1 MNEYFTQEY
10 KKLNPAQKEAVD
22 TTEGP
27 VMVIAGPGT
36 GKTQVLALRI
46 CNILVKTDTKA
57 DGILCLTF
65 TNSGV
70 RAMRERLFNYI
81 GGDATKVKISTFHSF
96 AGSIVEE
103 FFGSLD
109 FEKAPSMLDD
119 TEAVSLV
126 DEILENGE
134 WEHLRPRGDAG
145 RYFSDIK
152 SLISLLKRESITPK
166 DFLFLIQSEIKDLEN
181 DEESIS
187 SRGPSKGKLKKEV
200 ENKIKGLERTKEIVE
215 FYGEY
220 EKLKKER
227 LLADYDD
234 VLHYAL
240 EIINSS
246 EDAKAEMRE
255 RYHYVLVDEHQ
266 DSSGIQ
272 NEILK
277 AIWSDVELPN
287 IFVVGDDRQLIYGF
301 GGASIEY
308 FENFKNL
315 FGKAK
320 LITLVENYRS
330 TQAILDSADSLLKST
345 LTLDKL
351 KSNHKEMHKL
361 SLVECMYP
369 RDEIIMC
376 ANTIREK
383 IDQGAN
389 PDECAILVP
398 KNYQVKNAIQI
409 LRDQDIQV
417 APYNSLTLFD
427 SSYTDSFLRALKI
440 VDNPYDNVALGEI
453 LFDGVFDISPL
464 VAHKFLQSINTYK
477 LSLDDFLGN
486 SKGTLLD
493 DIDPIVSVG
502 KKIEVFI
509 NKNKECSVYELIQYV
524 GEHLLLE
531 DVDNHDSLIQRV
543 EVVRTMLHLALLAQ
557 EKSQRE
563 KKNFTLKTF
572 LAFIERLKNYG
583 QDIPLAVFFK
593 DKGVKVLTLHSS
605 KGLEFD
611 FVWVAHMNEKNLMRG
626 RVQAFTLPKKVLEQI
641 EEKDDLVVK
650 RQIYVALTRAKRF
663 CTFSY
668 SNMNLNGTSDELAH
682 IIKELPQD
690 IFDIKSYTDT
700 EKEIVDKDIKSYVVS
715 KRKEAHIF
723 DMSDLVDLVKEEY
736 LKTKVSVTMLN
747 NFFECPWKWYFRNL
761 LRLPD
766 SLSEN
771 LVFGNI
777 VHGSLEQIL
786 KNRKM
791 NLDDLI
797 QDQIHK
803 QNIYDEGTV
812 KRFTKDAKSILE
824 NWIKIRLPEIEKS
837 YETERPV
844 SYRDPNFPH
853 LNFYGKI
860 DLTEKLSDNSVR
872 VTDFKTG
879 KIRTKSEIEKESDDG
894 RMSDYRRQLVMYSYL
909 IQGSNPSI
917 HKDSIG
923 TSKNLSV
930 SESQLEFV
938 EGNKE
943 DKNSVYKTHI
953 TQEEIDLL
961 VRDIK
966 DYDSALKEGTWTKN
980 NCNFKAYGSGPN
992 QCPYCKKAEIYS

>member
-1 MNEYFTQEY
+1 MEKRQPEVIFKDEYN
-10 KKLNPAQKEAVD
+10 KLNPAQKEAVD

-46 CNILVKTDTKA
+46 GNILVKTDTKA
-57 DGILCLTF
+57 DSILCLTF

-96 AGSIVEE
+96 AGNIVEE
-103 FFGSLD
+103 FFQILD
-109 FEKAPSMLDD
+109 FEKAPSMLDEA
-119 TEAVSLV
+119 EAVSLV
-126 DEILENGE
+126 DEILEDGE

-152 SLISLLKRESITPK
+152 SLISLLKRESITPE
-166 DFLFLIQSEIKDLEN
+166 DFLFLIQNEIKDLEN
-181 DEESIS
+181 DEASIS
-187 SRGPSKGKLKKEV
+187 TRGPSKGKLKKEI
-200 ENKIKGLERTKEIVE
+200 ENKINGLLRTQEIVK

-234 VLHYAL
+234 VLKYAL
-240 EIINSS
+240 EIINNSD
-246 EDAKAEMRE
+246 DAKAEFGE

-272 NEILK
+272 NDILK
-277 AIWSDVELPN
+277 AIWGDVELPN

-308 FENFKNL
+308 FENFKNI
-315 FGKAK
+315 FGKVK

-330 TQAILDSADSLLKST
+330 TQTILDSADSLLKST

-376 ANTIREK
+376 ANTIKEK
-383 IDQGAN
+383 IKEGIDY
-389 PDECAILVP
+389 DDCAILVP
-398 KNYQVKNAIQI
+398 KNYQVKNAISI
-409 LRDQDIQV
+409 LRDQGIPV

-427 SSYTDSFLRALKI
+427 SQYTDSLLRILKI
-440 VDNPYDNVALGEI
+440 VDNPYDNVMLGEI
-453 LFDGVFDISPL
+453 LFDSVFDISPL
-464 VAHKFLQSINTYK
+464 MAHKFLQSVNTYK
-477 LSLDDFLGN
+477 LSLYDFLNN

-502 KKIEVFI
+502 KKIEDFI
-509 NKNKECSVYELIQYV
+509 NKNKDCSVYELIQYI

-531 DVDNHDSLIQRV
+531 DADNHDSLIQRV
-543 EVVRTMLHLALLAQ
+543 EVVRTMLHLSLLAQ

-563 KKNFTLKTF
+563 KKNLTLKTF
-572 LAFIERLKNYG
+572 ISFIERLKNYG
-583 QDIPLAVFFK
+583 QDVPLAVFFK

-611 FVWVAHMNEKNLMRG
+611 FVWVAHMNEKNLMKG
-626 RVQAFTLPKKVLEQI
+626 KVQAFTLPQKVLEQI
-641 EEKDDLVVK
+641 EEKDELVVK

-668 SNMNLNGTSDELAH
+668 SNMNLNGRSDELAH
-682 IIKELPQD
+682 IIAGFPQD
-690 IFDIKSYTDT
+690 IFNIKSYTET
-700 EKEIVDKDIKSYVVS
+700 EEEIVQKNIRSYVVS
-715 KRKEAHIF
+715 NKKEAHIF
-723 DMSDLVDLVKEEY
+723 GVSDLVDLVKEEY
-736 LKTKVSVTMLN
+736 MKTKVSVTMLN

-786 KNRKM
+786 KNKKIK
-791 NLDDLI
+791 LDDLI
-797 QDQIHK
+797 LDQIHK
-803 QNIYDEGTV
+803 QNIYDEGAI
-812 KRFTKDAKSILE
+812 KRFTKDARTILE
-824 NWIKIRLPEIEKS
+824 DWIKIRLPEIEKD
-837 YETERPV
+837 YESERSV

-860 DLTEKLSDNSVR
+860 DLTEKLSDGEVR

-879 KIRTKSEIEKESDDG
+879 KVRTKSEIEKENEDG
-894 RMSDYRRQLVMYSYL
+894 MMSDYKRQLVMYSYL
-909 IQGSNPSI
+909 IQGAN
-917 HKDSIG
+917 
-923 TSKNLSV
+923 KNVSV
-930 SESQLEFV
+930 VESQLEFL
-938 EGNKE
+938 ETKGAIYNTK
-943 DKNSVYKTHI
+943 I
-953 TQEEIDLL
+953 TGDDIELL

-966 DYDSALKEGTWTKN
+966 NYDNALKEGTWVKN
-980 NCNFKAYGSGPN
+980 ACHFKPYGNSIDE
-992 QCPYCKKAEIYS
+992 CPYCKKAKIYK